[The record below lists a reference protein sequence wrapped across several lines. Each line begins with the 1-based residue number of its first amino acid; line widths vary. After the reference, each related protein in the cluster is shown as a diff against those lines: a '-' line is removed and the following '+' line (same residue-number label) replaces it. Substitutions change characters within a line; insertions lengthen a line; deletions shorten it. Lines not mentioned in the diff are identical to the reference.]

1 MKVKFKNAFLKD
13 IEKLPSNYRERI
25 EKIVFD
31 QIPQSDNLQMIKNL
45 KKIRA
50 DNLY

>member
-13 IEKLPSNYRERI
+13 IEKLPPNFRERI

-31 QIPQSDNLQMIKNL
+31 QFPQSDNPSDD
-45 KKIRA
+45 KKSKEDQRG
-50 DNLY
+50 